1 MAQAAIRNIQNA
13 MKTLAWQYD
22 FAVHGGAVGDIA
34 TGCRVPNGAVII
46 NAFATVLTAATSTNS
61 TATIAFKANAANDI
75 FTAAAVSGAPFS
87 STGQKLAIP
96 DLATVADYKTMTA
109 ERELTMSIAV
119 EALLGG
125 KINFYVTY
133 VHNSVA

>member
-1 MAQAAIRNIQNA
+1 
-13 MKTLAWQYD
+13 MKTVAVQFD
-22 FAVHGGAVGDIA
+22 FDKLGGAVGDYALGAKI
-34 TGCRVPNGAVII
+34 PNGAVIV
-46 NAFATVLTAATSTNS
+46 NAFATVLTAFTSANS
-61 TATIAFKANAANDI
+61 TATIAVKANAANDI

-109 ERELTMSIAV
+109 EREITLSIAV
-119 EALLGG
+119 EAITAG
-125 KINFYVTY
+125 KANFYITY

>member
-1 MAQAAIRNIQNA
+1 MAQAAIRNISNA

-34 TGCRVPNGAVII
+34 TGCRVPNGAVIV
-46 NAFATVLTAATSTNS
+46 NAFATVVTAATSTNS

-119 EALLGG
+119 EALTAG

>member
-1 MAQAAIRNIQNA
+1 
-13 MKTLAWQYD
+13 MKTVAWQYD
-22 FAVHGGAVGDIA
+22 FAVHGGAVGDIL
-34 TGCRVPNGAVII
+34 TGVRIPNGAII
-46 NAFATVLTAATSTNS
+46 VNAFATVLTAFTSANS
-61 TATIAFKANAANDI
+61 TATVAFKANAANDI

-119 EALLGG
+119 EAVTAG
-125 KINFYVTY
+125 KANFYVMY

>member
-1 MAQAAIRNIQNA
+1 MAQAAIRNYPNA
-13 MKTLAWQYD
+13 LKCAAWQYD
-22 FAVHGGAVGDIA
+22 FAVHGGAVGDILS
-34 TGCRVPNGAVII
+34 GVKIPNGAVIV

-87 STGQKLAIP
+87 TTGQKLGIP
-96 DLATVADYKTMTA
+96 DLATVSDYKTMTA

-119 EALLGG
+119 EALLTG
-125 KINFYVTY
+125 KINFYVMY